1 MIDGKCLAAFVA
13 ISETRSF
20 SRAADVLGIAQSV
33 VSKRLRRLEDQL
45 GVELIDRSAKVNI
58 HATNV
63 GQLFLE
69 EARETLRQLDRA
81 ERSGRNLARDS
92 SGPLSIGFVF
102 SAAMNGSL
110 VRILSRLRAALP
122 ELTVLPRLMET
133 PEQLAALE
141 AGSLDMALVRP
152 RPSYLPGGTATV
164 ICSEA
169 LMVCMSSTHRL
180 VEADEII
187 SRELSGERFIVPQFR
202 EQVGL
207 NDSVR
212 RLAKAG
218 GIVMPE
224 ILSTEDFV
232 SAACL
237 AAAGVGLVLAPESL
251 CNLGLKGVVFRPLGD
266 YSECLETVLVCRKD
280 APTRAANQILTL
292 FDKRPAIALQD

>member
-1 MIDGKCLAAFVA
+1 
-13 ISETRSF
+13 
-20 SRAADVLGIAQSV
+20 
-33 VSKRLRRLEDQL
+33 
-45 GVELIDRSAKVNI
+45 
-58 HATNV
+58 
-63 GQLFLE
+63 
-69 EARETLRQLDRA
+69 
-81 ERSGRNLARDS
+81 
-92 SGPLSIGFVF
+92 
-102 SAAMNGSL
+102 
-110 VRILSRLRAALP
+110 
-122 ELTVLPRLMET
+122 
-133 PEQLAALE
+133 
-141 AGSLDMALVRP
+141 
-152 RPSYLPGGTATV
+152 
-164 ICSEA
+164 
-169 LMVCMSSTHRL
+169 MVCMSSTHRL

-280 APTRAANQILTL
+280 APTRAVNQILTL